1 MAQVC
6 PLLFRQIDG
15 TIARLN
21 TISVSAVL
29 VLFLL
34 TAEPLLMLFLAVDF
48 MIRLYG
54 RKPFSPVYQV
64 SSALKKFFGLQTVM
78 VDAGAKRLAGHFG
91 LVFVAFTL
99 VAYFLQLPLL
109 MYAAAAVFL
118 FCLMLELV
126 FGYCIGCKIYFL
138 YRKLLPEKG

>member
-6 PLLFRQIDG
+6 PLAFRQIDG

-21 TISVSAVL
+21 TITVSFVL
-29 VLFLL
+29 VLFLI
-34 TAEPLLMLFLAVDF
+34 TAEPLWLLFLAIDF
-48 MIRLYG
+48 MVRLYG
-54 RKPFSPVYQV
+54 HKPYSPVYLI
-64 SSALKKFFGLQTVM
+64 SSGLKKLFGLQTVM

-91 LVFVAFTL
+91 LAFVLITL
-99 VAYFLQLPLL
+99 GAALLQLSLL

-118 FCLMLELV
+118 SCLMLELA

-138 YRKLLPEKG
+138 YRKLMPVNS